1 VPKTNLINEF
11 LKSHAG
17 DSVFFVSGLKKKNP
31 VLADLIYRRAE
42 LAAQNGDYAGMRAAF
57 SIYIRQTGQNP
68 ENYFQ
73 FFNACCALGEFK
85 KAFRTLSLIGKFALP
100 TSQMIEIAN
109 PWYNIYNPALLTKLS
124 NKLEFY
130 SAGRNTDVRVM
141 GYLLVL
147 KSAAGQKDALLLRSI
162 FKTFRHASDRAF
174 KKDIWLYFKIA
185 ETALN
190 LCFFREACEILKR
203 IIDFEP
209 FNEQAHGRLA
219 EALLCRGQERAAM
232 RRFEKAADTLKTASM
247 PVWHGETLLWLG
259 RYREALG
266 KLNSAICAAYPLAW
280 CWRGAALLKLGRPD
294 EALKNL
300 NTALALKP
308 SDLEARI
315 WRAETFMALKRNLK
329 AMEDLDFVVAVNP
342 TYLWAY
348 VNMTLL
354 NLEGG
359 NFKKA
364 LETLKLPPDL
374 TTALALKCRIRPEA
388 NYTLP
393 ELHKL
398 LEKAKALAKGNRR
411 NEEYLLKL
419 WLK

>member
-1 VPKTNLINEF
+1 MSKTDLINEF
-11 LKSHAG
+11 LKNHVG
-17 DSVFFVSGLKKKNP
+17 DSVFFVRGLKKKKP
-31 VLADLIYRRAE
+31 VLTDLIYRKAE
-42 LAAQNGDYAGMRAAF
+42 LAAQNGDFVVMRAAF
-57 SIYIRQTGQNP
+57 SIYIRKTGQNP

-85 KAFRTLSLIGKFALP
+85 KAFRTLSLIDKLALA
-100 TSQMIEIAN
+100 TSQKIEIAN
-109 PWYNIYNPALLTKLS
+109 PWYNIYDPALLTELS
-124 NKLEFY
+124 KKLERY
-130 SAGRNTDVRVM
+130 SAGHNTDIRVM

-147 KSAAGQKDALLLRSI
+147 KSAAGQKDSTLLRSI
-162 FKTFRHASDRAF
+162 FITFKHASDKAF

-190 LCFFREACEILKR
+190 LCFFREVCEILKR

-219 EALLCRGQERAAM
+219 EALLCRGRERAAM
-232 RRFEKAADTLKTASM
+232 RRFEKAADILKTASM
-247 PVWHGETLLWLG
+247 PVWQSETLLWLG
-259 RYREALG
+259 RYSEALG
-266 KLNSAICAAYPLAW
+266 KLNSATCAAYPLAW

-329 AMEDLDFVVAVNP
+329 AMEDLDFVIAVNP

-348 VNMTLL
+348 INMTLL
-354 NLEGG
+354 NLERG

-364 LETLKLPPDL
+364 LKTLKIPPGL
-374 TTALALKCRIRPEA
+374 TAALALKCRIRPEA
-388 NYTLP
+388 NYTRP
-393 ELHKL
+393 ELRKL
-398 LEKAKALAKGNRR
+398 LEKAKVLAKGNRR